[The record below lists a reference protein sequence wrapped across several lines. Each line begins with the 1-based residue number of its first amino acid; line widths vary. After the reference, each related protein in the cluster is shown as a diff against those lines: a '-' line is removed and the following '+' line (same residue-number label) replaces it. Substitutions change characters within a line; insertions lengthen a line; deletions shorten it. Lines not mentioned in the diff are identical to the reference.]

1 MSLRLRV
8 IVVVLLTELVAHGL
22 VGWLALRDDEA
33 RIRAETAAWV
43 QETLRVL
50 AASCAGPLARGDDD
64 ALREL
69 VRELASESGARRL
82 EWVAVVDASGTI
94 RAHTD
99 PRHLGHVL
107 EGQDHLD
114 ALAHQAMAGAVVEET
129 VDLSSQVAAPIGG
142 PRSLGVVIANVP
154 MAEVQRQLA
163 LQRRS
168 LVLSMALVSLG
179 TVVGLLAA
187 LSWIVV
193 EPLEALTAAARTDG
207 LTGLLNHRSFQERLR
222 LELRRAAH
230 GHATLALLMLDV
242 DHFKI
247 FNDTYGHPS
256 GDELLRAISGS
267 MRGAVRGSDTVARYG
282 GEEFAV
288 LLPGVSLEQA
298 ALVAE
303 KVRAAVGRA
312 SAVVEGQPRS
322 ATVSIG
328 VALWPE
334 HAVTPGD
341 LVERAD
347 RALYEA
353 KRAGRDRVAVASGPA
368 STSLTRAR

>member
-1 MSLRLRV
+1 MASADEFLNEFHWVMDVLQNIDV
-8 IVVVLLTELVAHGL
+8 GLVVLDEEFNVQLWNSFMQNHSARSPSDVLGKKIFELFPELPEAWFRRKVQSVSL
-22 VGWLALRDDEA
+22 LRNSAFTTWEQ
-33 RIRAETAAWV
+33 RPYLFRFKNYRPVTGRAEFMYQNSTII
-43 QETLRVL
+43 
-50 AASCAGPLARGDDD
+50 PLSDVKGKIGHTCIILYDVTEIATN
-64 ALREL
+64 
-69 VRELASESGARRL
+69 RL
-82 EWVAVVDASGTI
+82 
-94 RAHTD
+94 
-99 PRHLGHVL
+99 
-107 EGQDHLD
+107 Q
-114 ALAHQAMAGAVVEET
+114 
-129 VDLSSQVAAPIGG
+129 
-142 PRSLGVVIANVP
+142 
-154 MAEVQRQLA
+154 
-163 LQRRS
+163 LQRANHQLHIIS
-168 LVLSMALVSLG
+168 
-179 TVVGLLAA
+179 
-187 LSWIVV
+187 
-193 EPLEALTAAARTDG
+193 RTDG

-256 GDELLRAISGS
+256 GDELLRAISGA

-312 SAVVEGQPRS
+312 SAVVDGQARS

-353 KRAGRDRVAVASGPA
+353 KRAGR
-368 STSLTRAR
+368 